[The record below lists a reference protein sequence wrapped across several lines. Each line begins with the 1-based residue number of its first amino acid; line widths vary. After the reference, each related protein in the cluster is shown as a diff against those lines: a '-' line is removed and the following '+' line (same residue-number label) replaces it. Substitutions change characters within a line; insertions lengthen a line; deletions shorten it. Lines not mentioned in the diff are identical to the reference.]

1 MNKKLLIICIIV
13 FLTKTGNV
21 FSSNSIFD
29 VNNIIITNYNYQNK
43 EKLLDR
49 AFKDGFYKLTEK
61 ILQKKDSDSLKKI
74 GLKEI
79 RQLVSSYQIIENK
92 DFNKKNEV
100 TINLS
105 FSRNKIN
112 NLFYKNNI
120 SYADVSKT
128 DLVIF
133 PVLIE
138 NNNFYLYEDN
148 YFYDNWIK
156 DEEKTFKF
164 INYILPIENLSD
176 IEIISKN
183 KENLESINVND
194 LLSNYGIK
202 NYLFFVIKPSK
213 NSVDVFIKGL
223 VSEKKVVKNLNYSLS
238 NNLKEERFSEVIQS
252 LKQDI
257 NEVWKS
263 ENLID
268 VRTPSFLNV
277 NLDLN
282 KQDDLLILQKK
293 FNEIDLIENF
303 YVLELNKNYAK
314 IKIKY
319 LGKIDKMKNKFNDKG
334 IKVKIK
340 NNQWIIEL
348 I

>member
-79 RQLVSSYQIIENK
+79 RQLISSYQIIENK

-100 TINLS
+100 KINLS
-105 FSRNKIN
+105 FSRSKIN

-133 PVLIE
+133 PVLIDACICVIRRFFRRQNIFE
-138 NNNFYLYEDN
+138 AHKMHLYQRLN
-148 YFYDNWIK
+148 QAGFSHSSVTLIYFMTSLMLLCSVLWVD
-156 DEEKTFKF
+156 
-164 INYILPIENLSD
+164 INYI
-176 IEIISKN
+176 
-183 KENLESINVND
+183 
-194 LLSNYGIK
+194 Y
-202 NYLFFVIKPSK
+202 
-213 NSVDVFIKGL
+213 
-223 VSEKKVVKNLNYSLS
+223 
-238 NNLKEERFSEVIQS
+238 
-252 LKQDI
+252 
-257 NEVWKS
+257 
-263 ENLID
+263 
-268 VRTPSFLNV
+268 
-277 NLDLN
+277 
-282 KQDDLLILQKK
+282 LILLLVILIGYIIDKK
-293 FNEIDLIENF
+293 FAIP
-303 YVLELNKNYAK
+303 
-314 IKIKY
+314 
-319 LGKIDKMKNKFNDKG
+319 FN
-334 IKVKIK
+334 
-340 NNQWIIEL
+340 
-348 I
+348 